1 MIGAELGPGHWLL
14 VTALGALVG
23 LDGIS
28 WPQAMLSRP
37 IASGTLG
44 GLLFGD
50 PAAGF
55 LAGALL
61 ELLTARHPPFG
72 AARYPETGPAGLV
85 VGSGYALTDEASLL
99 ALVVVTVIG
108 WTIGWIGSHSIHLQR
123 KLSGRLVGDPAVFA
137 GRPEEVARRHRL
149 AMRIDAARAALITG
163 VTFVPAVLFARLADA
178 LPPGPGGP
186 LLTASL
192 VAAGVGGLAG
202 AGARVLGGRA
212 TGWSALAAG
221 AMVTTIIV
229 VLVP

>member
-1 MIGAELGPGHWLL
+1 MIGVELGPGHWLL

-28 WPQAMLSRP
+28 WPQVMLSRP

-61 ELLTARHPPFG
+61 EVLAARHPPFG

-85 VGSGYALTDEASLL
+85 AGSGYALTDEAGLL
-99 ALVVVTVIG
+99 ALVAVTVIG

-123 KLSGRLVGDPAVFA
+123 TLSGRLVGDPGIFA

-163 VTFVPAVLFARLADA
+163 ATFVPTVLFARLADSV
-178 LPPGPGGP
+178 PPGPAGP

-192 VAAGVGGLAG
+192 LAAGVGGLAG

-212 TGWSALAAG
+212 TGWSAFAAG
-221 AMVTTIIV
+221 AAITAVATMI
-229 VLVP
+229 LP